1 MYIGCIYKAKLVQEV
16 MCYLHLYPNLRELEL
31 DDVFFSHS
39 IMKTLSKALDKFPPP
54 PLHRLDLREIS
65 FTDSEHFLSFVGMSH
80 FSAISVLDMDCISY
94 SKGQRKCSNR
104 FCWKNASVKHDPRFG
119 GPSFATSLAL
129 RGDYQSAGSPI
140 KDIIHLLGKSITELK
155 LAVCFETGLD
165 FDPHL
170 CPSLRRLSLTYYHI
184 DPSLSLP
191 HLSELTSLNVLTHFS
206 FQISYIDSTIT
217 IPLHWREN
225 PNARVE
231 AIQRLH
237 HALTPISHMPSI
249 EEIMVPKLFESLVEN
264 RKIGHLVTV
273 AEEDYY
279 L

>member
-1 MYIGCIYKAKLVQEV
+1 MITGRRGSRMLLLRSASAVIPIPDPFPQELVDRIIDEVRHRCIATLKACSVVCRSWRTRAMRHLVRPSFTLDLSHSRSSTIKTIQTLPQFIKFKAPPTFPASFVTAMYIGCIYKAKLVQEV

-155 LAVCFETGLD
+155 LAVCFETGKLTR
-165 FDPHL
+165 
-170 CPSLRRLSLTYYHI
+170 SRL
-184 DPSLSLP
+184 
-191 HLSELTSLNVLTHFS
+191 F
-206 FQISYIDSTIT
+206 
-217 IPLHWREN
+217 R
-225 PNARVE
+225 
-231 AIQRLH
+231 
-237 HALTPISHMPSI
+237 
-249 EEIMVPKLFESLVEN
+249 
-264 RKIGHLVTV
+264 
-273 AEEDYY
+273 
-279 L
+279 